1 MECIEEIPCPELYW
15 EELWILRREIN
26 CEKATAVSGCQ
37 LSRGEETS
45 SGKLAFPSD
54 RRTILQIFLPFK
66 TTDFP
71 AVLKTFSILASYT
84 SFLFRTIPWI
94 LGQFMGLYT
103 TCPTSSHSKEILKS
117 HRVWIFLGP
126 DWWLTEFLPKYET
139 VTRKYTRM
147 FNIKK
152 QSMGVWDGGL
162 LDPHVNCVGTML
174 TVFVNII
181 LN

>member
-1 MECIEEIPCPELYW
+1 MDNPTNLPSIQNKCFPWVDVKKCPNICFIKTNWEL
-15 EELWILRREIN
+15 LFNI
-26 CEKATAVSGCQ
+26 
-37 LSRGEETS
+37 
-45 SGKLAFPSD
+45 FP
-54 RRTILQIFLPFK
+54 LF
-66 TTDFP
+66 
-71 AVLKTFSILASYT
+71 LASYT
-84 SFLFRTIPWI
+84 SFLLRTIPWI